1 MKRVWILVLVLFS
14 GSGTA
19 SVAPATQ
26 LEIEHLLNFI
36 RNSSCI
42 IDRNGKTYAA
52 DKAISHI
59 EKKYAYFEDDIETTE
74 DFIELSA
81 SKSTMSGKY
90 YMVRCGDGEQIRTR
104 EWLMQELKGLREQ
117 S

>member
-1 MKRVWILVLVLFS
+1 MKHLWILVIILIS
-14 GSGTA
+14 GSVTA
-19 SVAPATQ
+19 DVSPATQ
-26 LEIEHLLNFI
+26 LEIDHLLDFI

-52 DKAISHI
+52 VKAISHI
-59 EKKYAYFEDDIETTE
+59 EKKYAYFEDEIETAE
-74 DFIELSA
+74 KFIELSA

-104 EWLMQELKGLREQ
+104 EWLMQELKGFRKQ
-117 S
+117 G

>member
-1 MKRVWILVLVLFS
+1 MKRLWILVLVLFS
-14 GSGTA
+14 GSVTA
-19 SVAPATQ
+19 SVSPATQ

-42 IDRNGKTYAA
+42 IDRNGKTYAGV
-52 DKAISHI
+52 KAISHI
-59 EKKYAYFEDDIETTE
+59 EKKYAYFEDEIETTE

-90 YMVRCGDGEQIRTR
+90 YMVSCGDEEQIRTR

-117 S
+117 G